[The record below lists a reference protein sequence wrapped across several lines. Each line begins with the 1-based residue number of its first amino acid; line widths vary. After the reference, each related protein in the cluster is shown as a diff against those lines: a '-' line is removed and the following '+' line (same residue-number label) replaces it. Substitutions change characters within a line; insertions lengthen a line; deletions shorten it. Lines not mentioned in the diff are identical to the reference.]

1 MKAKLQNKLLEF
13 SLFEIEEPF
22 IIKDYSEL
30 IFSLNSID
38 KKNKLKYL
46 YTHRKNI
53 EKILYVEDQNLKIDN
68 DTIDK
73 NDNISNYFFLYEIIN
88 SDKDIINYK
97 YDFEFVKELYNK
109 ITNEKKDLR
118 KFILNI
124 LLYTI
129 LYNFEQSNDSDSSS
143 EEDKNKYEQIY
154 NYIDEFMKKQQPLL
168 QEYNLKLDLLN

>member
-1 MKAKLQNKLLEF
+1 MKTHLQNKLLEF

-38 KKNKLKYL
+38 KKMKLKYL

-118 KFILNI
+118 KLDKFLEIYPK
-124 LLYTI
+124 LLSPSH
-129 LYNFEQSNDSDSSS
+129 LGS
-143 EEDKNKYEQIY
+143 EVFNC
-154 NYIDEFMKKQQPLL
+154 P
-168 QEYNLKLDLLN
+168 